1 MIGRELK
8 RILQKPAALVCIVV
22 YIGIMILGVETD
34 LRAGYETGIFDLFFL
49 TENYGVTAFVQTLI
63 FPIVAAGNYFD
74 ERKGHYDWLMQMR
87 SGQRRYCI
95 AKIVSAVL
103 GGIILYMISVL
114 LFFALCVV
122 FVPGVRQ
129 GGTVESIKLL
139 FGGTLSGD
147 IEPFWYKMALVI
159 GYYPAAILHALGYSF
174 QIGIYVLIGLC
185 VSVFCT
191 NQYVF
196 YTLPFLLTRIGGY
209 IGGFMT
215 WSLYTPFGMEHTAD
229 GGLTMCIVRNL
240 AAYAVLGFLYYR
252 EMKWRGING

>member
-103 GGIILYMISVL
+103 GGIILYMI
-114 LFFALCVV
+114 VV
-122 FVPGVRQ
+122 FRFVRGVCSGSKTGRYSRINKITFW
-129 GGTVESIKLL
+129 GNTVWGHRT
-139 FGGTLSGD
+139 F
-147 IEPFWYKMALVI
+147 LV
-159 GYYPAAILHALGYSF
+159 
-174 QIGIYVLIGLC
+174 
-185 VSVFCT
+185 
-191 NQYVF
+191 
-196 YTLPFLLTRIGGY
+196 
-209 IGGFMT
+209 
-215 WSLYTPFGMEHTAD
+215 
-229 GGLTMCIVRNL
+229 
-240 AAYAVLGFLYYR
+240 
-252 EMKWRGING
+252 

>member
-1 MIGRELK
+1 M
-8 RILQKPAALVCIVV
+8 
-22 YIGIMILGVETD
+22 
-34 LRAGYETGIFDLFFL
+34 
-49 TENYGVTAFVQTLI
+49 
-63 FPIVAAGNYFD
+63 
-74 ERKGHYDWLMQMR
+74 
-87 SGQRRYCI
+87 
-95 AKIVSAVL
+95 
-103 GGIILYMISVL
+103 
-114 LFFALCVV
+114 

-215 WSLYTPFGMEHTAD
+215 WSLYTPFGMERTAD

>member
-8 RILQKPAALVCIVV
+8 RILQKPAALVCIIV

-34 LRAGYETGIFDLFFL
+34 LRADHESGILSLFYF
-49 TENYGVTAFVQTLI
+49 TENYGVTAFIQTLI
-63 FPIVAAGNYFD
+63 FPIAAAGNYFD

-87 SGQRRYCI
+87 SGQMKYCF

-103 GGIILYMISVL
+103 SGIILYMISVL
-114 LFFALCVV
+114 LFFVLS
-122 FVPGVRQ
+122 
-129 GGTVESIKLL
+129 TVESIKQL
-139 FGGTLSGD
+139 FGGTISGN
-147 IEPFWYKMALVI
+147 IEPFWYKLALSI
-159 GYYPAAILHALGYSF
+159 GYYPTTVLYALGYSF

-191 NQYVF
+191 NRYVF
-196 YTLPFLLTRIGGY
+196 YAMPFLLTRLGAYVGGL
-209 IGGFMT
+209 MT
-215 WSLYTPFGMEHTAD
+215 WTLYTPVGMERAAD
-229 GGLTMCIVRNL
+229 GGLIICLTRNL

>member
-8 RILQKPAALVCIVV
+8 RILQKPTALVCVII
-22 YIGIMILGVETD
+22 YIAVLFLGIESD
-34 LRAGYETGIFDLFFL
+34 LRAGYETGMLNLFWF
-49 TENYGVTAFVQTLI
+49 TENFGATIFIQTLI

-87 SGQRRYCI
+87 SGQLRYCL

-103 GGIILYMISVL
+103 GGIILYMVSVL
-114 LFFALCVV
+114 LFFILCVV
-122 FVPGVRQ
+122 CVPAIRRGNTIESVELFL
-129 GGTVESIKLL
+129 GTKESL
-139 FGGTLSGD
+139 
-147 IEPFWYKMALVI
+147 WYRMA
-159 GYYPAAILHALGYSF
+159 SS
-174 QIGIYVLIGLC
+174 IGIYVLLGLC

-196 YTLPFLLTRIGGY
+196 YAMPFLLTRIGTYMGGVLALDAY
-209 IGGFMT
+209 IPYGRE
-215 WSLYTPFGMEHTAD
+215 LLAD
-229 GGLTMCIVRNL
+229 GGWGICLTRNL

>member
-8 RILQKPAALVCIVV
+8 RILQKPIALVCVII
-22 YIGIMILGVETD
+22 YIAVLFLGIESD
-34 LRAGYETGIFDLFFL
+34 LRAGYETGMLNLFWF
-49 TENYGVTAFVQTLI
+49 TENFGATIFIQTLI

-87 SGQRRYCI
+87 SGQLRYCL

-103 GGIILYMISVL
+103 GGIILYMVSVL
-114 LFFALCVV
+114 LFFILCVV
-122 FVPGVRQ
+122 CVPAIRRGNTIESVELFL
-129 GGTVESIKLL
+129 GTKESL
-139 FGGTLSGD
+139 
-147 IEPFWYKMALVI
+147 WYRMASSI
-159 GYYPAAILHALGYSF
+159 GYYPTAILFAFQYSLH
-174 QIGIYVLIGLC
+174 IGIYVLIGLC

-196 YTLPFLLTRIGGY
+196 YTMPFLLTRIGTYMGGVLALDAY
-209 IGGFMT
+209 IPYGRELLT
-215 WSLYTPFGMEHTAD
+215 D
-229 GGLTMCIVRNL
+229 GGWGICLTRNL

>member
-8 RILQKPAALVCIVV
+8 RILQKPAALVCIIV
-22 YIGIMILGVETD
+22 YIGIMMLGVETD
-34 LRAGYETGIFDLFFL
+34 LRADHESGILSLFYF
-49 TENYGVTAFVQTLI
+49 TENYGVTAFIQTLI
-63 FPIVAAGNYFD
+63 FPIAAAGNYFD

-87 SGQRRYCI
+87 SGQMKYCF

-103 GGIILYMISVL
+103 SGIILYMISVL
-114 LFFALCVV
+114 LFFVLCISIA
-122 FVPGVRQ
+122 PAVRQ
-129 GGTVESIKLL
+129 GSTVESIKQL

-215 WSLYTPFGMEHTAD
+215 WSLYTPFGMERTAD

>member
-147 IEPFWYKMALVI
+147 IEPFWYKMALVFI
-159 GYYPAAILHALGYSF
+159 SDWYLCIDWIVRFCILHKSICILYAAISSYKNWRLYWRLYDVVV
-174 QIGIYVLIGLC
+174 IYTV
-185 VSVFCT
+185 
-191 NQYVF
+191 
-196 YTLPFLLTRIGGY
+196 
-209 IGGFMT
+209 
-215 WSLYTPFGMEHTAD
+215 W
-229 GGLTMCIVRNL
+229 
-240 AAYAVLGFLYYR
+240 
-252 EMKWRGING
+252 NGTYC

>member
-34 LRAGYETGIFDLFFL
+34 LRAGYGTGIFDLFFL

-122 FVPGVRQ
+122 FVPGVR
-129 GGTVESIKLL
+129 L
-139 FGGTLSGD
+139 
-147 IEPFWYKMALVI
+147 
-159 GYYPAAILHALGYSF
+159 
-174 QIGIYVLIGLC
+174 
-185 VSVFCT
+185 
-191 NQYVF
+191 
-196 YTLPFLLTRIGGY
+196 
-209 IGGFMT
+209 
-215 WSLYTPFGMEHTAD
+215 
-229 GGLTMCIVRNL
+229 
-240 AAYAVLGFLYYR
+240 
-252 EMKWRGING
+252 